1 MAAMATVAS
10 SLPAVATPKSF
21 QQIVVEALRTVPE
34 VAPAALQSRLQGG
47 EQIVVIDVR
56 EPDEFARGKIPG
68 AYTIPRGVLEM
79 QVDGRLPREASVV
92 LYCGGGARSALAC
105 KSLAEMGY
113 DNVENLQGGW
123 SAWINSG
130 LPIEQP

>member
-1 MAAMATVAS
+1 MT
-10 SLPAVATPKSF
+10 TPKSF
-21 QQIVVEALRTVPE
+21 PQLVAEALQHIPE
-34 VAPAALQSRLQGG
+34 VAPAALKTRLDGG

-56 EPDEFARGKIPG
+56 EPDEFAKGKIPG

-79 QVDGRLPREASVV
+79 QLDGRLPRESTIV

-105 KSLAEMGY
+105 ASLAEMGY
-113 DNVENLQGGW
+113 DKVENLAGGW
-123 SAWINSG
+123 HGWAGAG

>member
-1 MAAMATVAS
+1 M
-10 SLPAVATPKSF
+10 ATPKSF
-21 QQIVVEALRTVPE
+21 QQIVIEALQSVPE
-34 VAPAALQSRLQGG
+34 VAPGELQSRLSGG

-79 QVDGRLPREASVV
+79 QLDGRLPREATVV

-105 KSLAEMGY
+105 KSLTDMGY
-113 DNVENLQGGW
+113 DKVENLQGGW
-123 SAWINSG
+123 QAWVNSG
-130 LPIEQP
+130 FPVEQP

>member
-1 MAAMATVAS
+1 VT
-10 SLPAVATPKSF
+10 TPKSF
-21 QQIVVEALRTVPE
+21 PQMVAEALLTIPE
-34 VAPAALQSRLQGG
+34 VTPAALQTRLEGG

-56 EPDEFARGKIPG
+56 EPDEFAKGKIPG

-79 QVDGRLPREASVV
+79 QLDGRLPREATVV

-113 DNVENLQGGW
+113 DKVENLAGGW
-123 SAWINSG
+123 HGWVGSG
-130 LPIEQP
+130 LPVEQP

>member
-1 MAAMATVAS
+1 M
-10 SLPAVATPKSF
+10 ATPKSF
-21 QQIVVEALRTVPE
+21 QQIVLEALRSVPE
-34 VAPAALQSRLQGG
+34 VTAPDLQSRLQNG

-79 QVDGRLPREASVV
+79 QVDGRLPLDTTVV

-105 KSLAEMGY
+105 KSLADMGY
-113 DNVENLQGGW
+113 ENVENLQGGW
-123 SAWINSG
+123 HAWVNSR
-130 LPIEQP
+130 LPVEQP

>member
-1 MAAMATVAS
+1 MS
-10 SLPAVATPKSF
+10 TPKSF
-21 QQIVVEALRTVPE
+21 QQIVLEALQTVPE
-34 VAPAALQSRLQGG
+34 VAPADLQSRLSGG

-79 QVDGRLPREASVV
+79 QVDGRLPLDATVV

-105 KSLAEMGY
+105 KSLADMGY
-113 DNVENLQGGW
+113 DKVENLQGGW
-123 SAWINSG
+123 GAWVKSG
-130 LPIEQP
+130 LPVEQP

>member
-1 MAAMATVAS
+1 
-10 SLPAVATPKSF
+10 VATPKSF
-21 QQIVVEALRTVPE
+21 QQIVVEALQSVPE
-34 VAPAALQSRLQGG
+34 VAPAALQSRLSGG

-79 QVDGRLPREASVV
+79 QVDGRLPLETTIV
-92 LYCGGGARSALAC
+92 LYCGAGARSALAC

-113 DNVENLQGGW
+113 DKVENLEGGW
-123 SAWINSG
+123 QSWVNSG
-130 LPIEQP
+130 LPVEQP